1 MKKSITGAGRTL
13 GLGVLT
19 LGLGIAFSG
28 CVASGIQVR
37 VVNSAGAPVTKLSLS
52 YAGGR
57 LTLDTLRAGE
67 TYRAGI
73 HPTGPTDVDIEFQLP
88 GGELKSQKLR
98 AQLEPT
104 LRGSVALT
112 ITPGGGVG
120 WESHLSPRNSRAP
133 KGTLELPGN

>member
-1 MKKSITGAGRTL
+1 MFLGGTGMKKSL
-13 GLGVLT
+13 GLGILA

-28 CVASGIQVR
+28 CAASGIQVR
-37 VVNSAGAPVTKLSLS
+37 VVNSAGAPVTKLTLS
-52 YAGGR
+52 YVGGT
-57 LTLDTLRAGE
+57 LTLDSLRAGE

-73 HPTGPTDVDIEFQLP
+73 HPTGPTDIDIEFQLP

-98 AQLEPT
+98 AQLEPN

-112 ITPGGGVG
+112 IAPGGGVG
-120 WESHLSPRNSRAP
+120 WESHLSQRNSSAP